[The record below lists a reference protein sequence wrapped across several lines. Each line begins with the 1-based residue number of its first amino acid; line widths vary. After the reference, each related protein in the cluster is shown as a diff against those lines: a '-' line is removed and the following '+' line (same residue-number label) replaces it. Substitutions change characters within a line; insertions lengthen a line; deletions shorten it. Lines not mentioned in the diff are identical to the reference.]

1 LWRTLLAVVMLTHP
15 KGALAATYEVA
26 SLADLQARINAAVP
40 GDVILVKDGAYTTT
54 APIAIDRKG
63 AAGQPIR
70 IAAKTRGKVAIAGSD
85 GFDVVAG
92 AAYIEIDGFH
102 FTHASGK
109 TQIRPGATH
118 VRFTRNIFEQTGDGA
133 YLTIAGDDAE
143 VDRNEL
149 RNKRTVGNMID
160 VRGAGSQVAQ
170 RVHIHDNYFHDFT
183 SPGPGTNGAETIRF
197 GLSGL
202 SMSKGL
208 GVIERNLFVRCTGEN
223 EMLSIKSGSNIIQG
237 NTLLDSPGAQLTLR
251 HGNNNIVRRNY
262 LRGTDGIRIFGDRN
276 RVTENYL
283 DANTGA
289 IQIGNGGAEVADGA
303 PLTSHDRPD
312 DTYITLNVMVNNR
325 RNIFMTARDKGLGA
339 TRVTIAHNIIQGG
352 GPAAHIEGP
361 FLEPIWRDNTVWG
374 TPAGVMPEEGFA
386 RKKPTIQ
393 PLKPLT
399 VDDWRKIVADL
410 TSSRRSV
417 SRRRRASR
425 QSPARGT
432 ARRRRSSCAGCS
444 RNAACAPSAGAA

>member
-1 LWRTLLAVVMLTHP
+1 MTSRRGVQIVLAVI
-15 KGALAATYEVA
+15 ALASPTAAGGAATYEVA
-26 SLADLQARINAAVP
+26 SLADLQARISTAAA
-40 GDVILVKDGAYTTT
+40 GDIIVVRDGVYTTT

-63 AAGQPIR
+63 AAGKPIR
-70 IAAKTRGKVAIAGSD
+70 IVAQTRGKVEIAGTG

-92 AAYIEIDGFH
+92 AAHIEIDGFH
-102 FTHASGK
+102 FTHASGT

-118 VRFTRNIFEQTGDGA
+118 VRFTRNIFEQQGDGA
-133 YLTIAGDDAE
+133 YLTVAGDDAE

-170 RVHIHDNYFHDFT
+170 RVRIHHNYFHDFT

-208 GVIERNLFVRCTGEN
+208 GVIEHNLFVRCVGEN
-223 EMLSIKSGSNIIQG
+223 EMLSIKSGSNIIQD

-251 HGNNNIVRRNY
+251 HGNDNIVRRNY

-276 RVTENYL
+276 RVSDNYL
-283 DANTGA
+283 EANTGA

-312 DTYITLNVMVNNR
+312 DIYITSNVLVNNR

-339 TRVTIAHNIIQGG
+339 TRATIAHNVIQGG

-361 FLEPIWRDNTVWG
+361 FPEPIWRDNTVWD
-374 TPAGVMPEEGFA
+374 TPAGVMPEEGFVK
-386 RKKPTIQ
+386 KKPAIKA
-393 PLKPLT
+393 LKPLT
-399 VDDWRKIVADL
+399 VEDWRRFAAD
-410 TSSRRSV
+410 R
-417 SRRRRASR
+417 
-425 QSPARGT
+425 
-432 ARRRRSSCAGCS
+432 
-444 RNAACAPSAGAA
+444 

>member
-1 LWRTLLAVVMLTHP
+1 MASGRCVFRLVLMVLAHAVP
-15 KGALAATYEVA
+15 AAAATYEVA
-26 SLADLQARINAAVP
+26 SLADLQARINAAIP
-40 GDVILVKDGAYTTT
+40 GDLIYLKDGAYTTT
-54 APIAIDRKG
+54 APITIDRKG
-63 AAGQPIR
+63 AAGKPIR
-70 IAAKTRGKVAIAGSD
+70 IAARTRGKVEIAGTD

-92 AAYIEIDGFH
+92 AAHIEIDGFH
-102 FTHASGK
+102 FTHASGRI
-109 TQIRPGATH
+109 QIRPGATY
-118 VRFTRNIFEQTGDGA
+118 VRFTRNIFECHGDGA

-170 RVHIHDNYFHDFT
+170 RVHIHHNYFHDFT

-208 GVIERNLFVRCTGEN
+208 GVIEHNLFVRCTGEN
-223 EMLSIKSGSNIIQG
+223 EMLSIKSGSNIIRD

-251 HGNNNIVRRNY
+251 HGNDNIVRGNY

-276 RVTENYL
+276 RVTGNYL
-283 DANTGA
+283 EANTGA

-312 DTYITLNVMVNNR
+312 DTYITLNVMVSNR

-339 TRVTIAHNIIQGG
+339 ARATIAHNIIQGG
-352 GPAAHIEGP
+352 GPAAAIEGP
-361 FLEPIWRDNTVWG
+361 FPDPIWRDNTVWD
-374 TPAGVMPEEGFA
+374 TPAGLMPEEGFA
-386 RKKPTIQ
+386 KKKPTIK
-393 PLKPLT
+393 PRKPLT
-399 VDDWRKIVADL
+399 VEDWRKFVAG
-410 TSSRRSV
+410 R
-417 SRRRRASR
+417 
-425 QSPARGT
+425 
-432 ARRRRSSCAGCS
+432 
-444 RNAACAPSAGAA
+444 

>member
-1 LWRTLLAVVMLTHP
+1 MPRRHVLAFVLTALLAH
-15 KGALAATYEVA
+15 AATGAAATFRVT
-26 SLADLQARINAAVP
+26 SLADLQARIAAARP
-40 GDVILVKDGAYTTT
+40 GDVIVIKDGVYTTT

-63 AAGQPIR
+63 TAGKPIR
-70 IAAKTRGKVAIAGSD
+70 LAAQTRGRVEIAGSD
-85 GFDVVAG
+85 GFDLVAG
-92 AAYIEIDGFH
+92 AAYIEIDGFR

-109 TQIRPGATH
+109 TNIRPGATH
-118 VRFTRNIFEQTGDGA
+118 VRFTRNIFEQQGDGA
-133 YLTIAGDDAE
+133 YLTVAGDDAE

-160 VRGAGSQVAQ
+160 VRGAGSQIAQ
-170 RVHIHDNYFHDFT
+170 RVRIHHNYFHDFT

-208 GVIERNLFVRCTGEN
+208 GVIEHNLFVRCTGEN
-223 EMLSIKSGSNIIQG
+223 EMLSIKSGSNIIQD

-251 HGNNNIVRRNY
+251 HGNENIVRRNY

-276 RVTENYL
+276 RVSDNYL
-283 DANTGA
+283 EANTGA

-312 DTYITLNVMVNNR
+312 DTYITSNVLVNNR

-339 TRVTIAHNIIQGG
+339 TRATIAHNIIQGG
-352 GPAAHIEGP
+352 GPAAAIEGP
-361 FLEPIWRDNTVWG
+361 FTDPIWRDNTVWD
-374 TPAGVMPEEGFA
+374 TPAGLMPEEGFTK
-386 RKKPTIQ
+386 KKPPIRA
-393 PLKPLT
+393 PKPLT
-399 VDDWRKIVADL
+399 VEGW
-410 TSSRRSV
+410 RRSV
-417 SRRRRASR
+417 SRPRSTRRSR
-425 QSPARGT
+425 PRGT

-444 RNAACAPSAGAA
+444 RPGACAPSAGAA